1 MSRLVSSRLRA
12 LLGRSLEA
20 AVVGITA
27 GLALLVVVGVIS
39 RKAGAS
45 LVWYDEVAAIL
56 LAWLTYYGAALAA
69 LHRAHLG
76 FPNLVRL
83 APRGRAARAHD
94 PKGTRG
100 RGVLRASCLE
110 GAGPDLCTR
119 GHVPRQPAV
128 ALSADRLLGHPDRG
142 SALHRGRD
150 CGCRR
155 NLEAGRA
162 RMTLFW
168 ILLGLLA
175 LVLSDVP
182 IAIALGLASVAAM
195 AAETG
200 LRDIPN
206 VPLTLF
212 DGAVKFSLIAV
223 PLFILAG
230 AIMNA
235 SGISRR
241 LIALTSALIGF
252 VRGGLAMVTI
262 GTSLF
267 FAEISGS
274 AVADVAALGSV
285 LIPSMKRSGYSKEF
299 AAAVT
304 SSASTLAVIIPPSI
318 PMILYAVM
326 AGSSVV
332 ELFVAGIV
340 PGVLGGLLMMV
351 VAYRTAIRRGFPA
364 DMAFAWRRVAVS
376 FREAAWA
383 LLLPVIILG
392 GIFSGWVTA
401 TEGAGLAVV
410 AAAAIGGLVYREL
423 DWSLLRKATI
433 EGGIQTAVV
442 MLLVSTSALLGE
454 YLTSMQVPQQFAEQ
468 LLAFTDS
475 RWAILALLNL
485 FFLLVGLFL
494 HSAAAIILVVPI
506 VMPLVQQAGIDPV
519 HFGLVVTLNLG
530 IGQQTPPVA
539 SVLLTACSIA
549 KAGIWDVSRVNVVF
563 IGVLLFVLLLVTY
576 LPVIPMALVELFYR

>member
-1 MSRLVSSRLRA
+1 MTV
-12 LLGRSLEA
+12 
-20 AVVGITA
+20 
-27 GLALLVVVGVIS
+27 LLV
-39 RKAGAS
+39 
-45 LVWYDEVAAIL
+45 
-56 LAWLTYYGAALAA
+56 
-69 LHRAHLG
+69 
-76 FPNLVRL
+76 
-83 APRGRAARAHD
+83 
-94 PKGTRG
+94 
-100 RGVLRASCLE
+100 
-110 GAGPDLCTR
+110 
-119 GHVPRQPAV
+119 
-128 ALSADRLLGHPDRG
+128 
-142 SALHRGRD
+142 
-150 CGCRR
+150 
-155 NLEAGRA
+155 
-162 RMTLFW
+162 
-168 ILLGLLA
+168 LLGLLA
-175 LVLSDVP
+175 LALVNVP
-182 IAIALGLASVAAM
+182 IAVALGIASVAAM

-200 LRDIPN
+200 LRDLPN
-206 VPLTLF
+206 IPLTLF

-230 AIMNA
+230 SIMNA

-241 LIALTSALIGF
+241 LIALTTALIGS
-252 VRGGLAMVTI
+252 VRGGLSMVTI

-285 LIPSMKRSGYSKEF
+285 LIPSMKRAGYSKEF

-326 AGSSVV
+326 AGASVV
-332 ELFVAGIV
+332 ELFVAGII
-340 PGVLGGLLMMV
+340 PGLLGGLLLMAA
-351 VAYRTAIRRGFPA
+351 AYRVAVKRGFPA
-364 DMAFAWRRVAVS
+364 
-376 FREAAWA
+376 EAAFQWGEVRRTFRDAVWA

-401 TEGAGLAVV
+401 TEGAGLAVL

-423 DWSLLRKATI
+423 SWPALRDATV
-433 EGGIQTAVV
+433 EGAIQTAVV

-454 YLTSMQVPQQFAEQ
+454 YLTAMQVPQRFAEQ

-475 RWAILALLNL
+475 QWAVLALLNL

-506 VMPLVQQAGIDPV
+506 VMPLVQQAGIDPI

-549 KAGIWDVSRVNVVF
+549 KASIWSVSRANAVF
-563 IGVLLFVLLLVTY
+563 VGVLLIVLIVVTY
-576 LPVIPMALVELFYR
+576 LPSVPLSLVELFYR